1 MVRAITLS
9 TLALLALLALA
20 NAPSPEARGEQTISG
35 RASVTDGDSL
45 EIRGERI
52 RLHGIDAVEAR
63 QQCRDR
69 EGRSWPCG
77 RRAAFALEQAIDG
90 RTVRCTVR
98 DRDDYGRSVARCT
111 AGDTDLGAAMVA
123 RGYAIVLRRYGRD
136 YVPLEDRAR
145 ADRVGIWDGSF
156 ERPGAWRASQ
166 RGRG

>member
-1 MVRAITLS
+1 M
-9 TLALLALLALA
+9 TLARMIVLLVFMVPMLAA
-20 NAPSPEARGEQTISG
+20 APSLEARGERTISG

-69 EGRSWPCG
+69 HGRSWPCG
-77 RRAAFALEQAIDG
+77 RRAAFALEDAIGG
-90 RTVRCTVR
+90 RTVHCGVR
-98 DRDDYGRSVARCT
+98 DRDDYGRIVARCM
-111 AGDTDLGAAMVA
+111 AGTTDLSAEMVS
-123 RGYAIVLRRYGRD
+123 RGYAIVLRRYGRE

-145 ADRVGIWDGSF
+145 AARVGIWDGSF

-166 RGRG
+166 RGRN

>member
-1 MVRAITLS
+1 MNPARALHAAALALVALAIAP
-9 TLALLALLALA
+9 TLA
-20 NAPSPEARGEQTISG
+20 ARGEATISG

-69 EGRSWPCG
+69 DGRRWPCG
-77 RRAAFALEQAIDG
+77 RRAAFALEDAIGG
-90 RTVRCTVR
+90 RTVHCRVR
-98 DRDDYGRSVARCT
+98 DRDDYGRVVGQCF
-111 AGDTDLGAAMVA
+111 AGGTDLSAAMVE
-123 RGYAIVLRRYGRD
+123 RGYAIVLRRYGRE

-145 ADRVGIWDGSF
+145 AARIGIWDGEF

-166 RGRG
+166 RRRH

>member
-1 MVRAITLS
+1 MIRIRVAVL
-9 TLALLALLALA
+9 LLLALPMLA
-20 NAPSPEARGEQTISG
+20 NAPSLAARGEQTIRG

-69 EGRSWPCG
+69 SGRSWPCG
-77 RRAAFALEQAIDG
+77 RRAAFALEDAIGG
-90 RTVRCTVR
+90 RTVICRVR
-98 DRDDYGRSVARCT
+98 DHDDYGRVVARCT
-111 AGDTDLGAAMVA
+111 AGDTDLAAEMVS
-123 RGYAIVLRRYGRD
+123 RGYAIVLRRYGRE

-145 ADRVGIWDGSF
+145 AARVGIWDGEF

-166 RGRG
+166 RQR